1 MADANTLLLIFGSS
15 FGGVVGVAAFLGI
28 GIEVYRR
35 YYMSDENELT
45 DPQNNV

>member
-1 MADANTLLLIFGSS
+1 MLDANTLLVIFACS
-15 FGGVVGVAAFLGI
+15 FGGVVAIAIIVGL

-35 YYMSDENELT
+35 YYPEENEFT